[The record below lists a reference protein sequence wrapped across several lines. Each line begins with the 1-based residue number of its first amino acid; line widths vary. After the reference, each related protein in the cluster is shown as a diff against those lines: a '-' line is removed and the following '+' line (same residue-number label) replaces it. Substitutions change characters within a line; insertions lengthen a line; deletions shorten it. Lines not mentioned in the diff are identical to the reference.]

1 MRFVIGLFLFLT
13 SFYVSAMCYSG
24 DYVFGS
30 TGSNNLTAT
39 GEAIEVD
46 LNKAKLN
53 EFTPSTLKNVNFLSS
68 QKYHCQY
75 ANSGLQVTPVEN
87 NEVKYFKVSSGE
99 SNDYVYVA
107 VRIGKNISGSFKTQE
122 EKGFLGTVYYFN
134 YIGSDINAV
143 LKYGVEYMLVTAPET
158 FTAATI
164 NNPVSLNSTLRFVE
178 ANGTDKGKYNLAQN
192 VQLVFNY
199 TPTTCYFPD
208 TSVKINDI
216 NHSSVQ
222 NAIAESADNKIEIK
236 CDNTLGYSSRNIHYR
251 FESQNR
257 IGDVLANEYDGDDSA
272 GDIGFKME
280 LNGITVNL
288 DNNRYEIAK
297 WGQAIADSYTIPL
310 KFKYFPYGKYHSGH
324 VLSRVK
330 VVIGY
335 D

>member
-24 DYVFGS
+24 TYSLSANGS
-30 TGSNNLTAT
+30 VNMTAN
-39 GEAIEVD
+39 GEDITLD
-46 LNKAKLN
+46 LNKANLN
-53 EFTPSTLKNVNFLSS
+53 EFTSSELKNVNFISS
-68 QKYHCQY
+68 QQYHCQY
-75 ANSGLQVTPVEN
+75 ANRGLQVIPVEN
-87 NEVKYFKVSSGE
+87 NEVRYFKVSSGE

-107 VRIGKNISGSFKTQE
+107 VRIGKNISGSFKKE
-122 EKGFLGTVYYFN
+122 ENKNLLGTVYYFN
-134 YIGSDINAV
+134 FIGSEINAA
-143 LKYGVEYMLVTAPET
+143 LKYGVEYKLVTAPET
-158 FTAATI
+158 FTAVTI
-164 NNPVSLNSTLRFVE
+164 NNSVSLNSTLRFVE

-192 VQLVFNY
+192 IQVKFNY

-236 CDNTLGYSSRNIHYR
+236 CDNTLGYSSRSIHYR

-257 IGDVLANEYDGDDSA
+257 IGDVLENEYDGDDSA

-297 WGQAIADSYTIPL
+297 RGQTIADSYIIPL

>member
-24 DYVFGS
+24 DYSLVN

-39 GEAIEVD
+39 GEAIKVD

-53 EFTPSTLKNVNFLSS
+53 EFTPSTLKYVNFLSS

-75 ANSGLQVTPVEN
+75 ASSGLQVTPIEN
-87 NEVKYFKVSSGE
+87 NEVKYFKVSSGDG
-99 SNDYVYVA
+99 NDYVYVA
-107 VRIGKNISGSFKTQE
+107 VRIGKNISGSFKKQE
-122 EKGFLGTVYYFN
+122 EKGVFGTVYYFN
-134 YIGSDINAV
+134 YMGSDINAA
-143 LKYGVEYMLVTAPET
+143 LKYGVEYKIITAPEA
-158 FTAATI
+158 FVAAVI

-178 ANGTDKGKYNLAQN
+178 ANGTDRGKYNLAQN
-192 VQLVFNY
+192 VQVEFNY

-216 NHSSVQ
+216 NYSSVQ
-222 NAIAESADNKIEIK
+222 NAIAENADNKIEIK
-236 CDNTLGYSSRNIHYR
+236 CDNTLGYSSRNIYYR

-257 IGDVLANEYDGDDSA
+257 IGDVLGNEYIGDDSA
-272 GDIGFKME
+272 GNIGFKME
-280 LNGITVNL
+280 LNGVTVNL

-297 WGQAIADSYTIPL
+297 WGQTIADSYIIPL
-310 KFKYFPYGKYHSGH
+310 KFKYFPYGEYHSGH
-324 VLSRVK
+324 ILSRVK